1 MTAALE
7 WSTAVATDTVRDM
20 PRSSDDKP
28 FTARVRLT
36 VNTWDRFEVNVGE
49 RNRSSWVKDFID
61 ALNREP
67 QLWKDAHRIAD
78 ARGELLWTVVAAA
91 LSRYVARH
99 KHLLDDADPE

>member
-1 MTAALE
+1 MP
-7 WSTAVATDTVRDM
+7 STPA
-20 PRSSDDKP
+20 DDNP

-36 VNTWDRFEVNVGE
+36 ENTWDRFETNVGK
-49 RNRSSWVKDFID
+49 RNRSSWVKNFID

-78 ARGELLWTVVAAA
+78 ARGELLWTVIAAA
-91 LSRYVARH
+91 LSRYIARN